1 MNVDGPDVF
10 DVIIV
15 LGAAQM
21 PDDTP
26 GPIIERRVAVGAKLW
41 HEKKAPYILLS
52 GGSTVSETPEAHVM
66 AEVAKGAGVAD
77 DAITMEET
85 STRTLENA
93 VFSIEIMRAR
103 GWKRALLVTDDFHM
117 ARAVYCFTAMRMWV
131 SPVPVR
137 NQLDK
142 TIFFC
147 WCREIIGRFIYP
159 RQIRAYQ
166 GRF

>member
-1 MNVDGPDVF
+1 MNVDGPDAF

-21 PDDTP
+21 LDGTP
-26 GPIIERRVAVGAKLW
+26 GPVIERRVAAGAKLW
-41 HEKKAPYILLS
+41 HEKKAPCILLS
-52 GGSTVSETPEAHVM
+52 GGSTVSETPEARVM
-66 AEVAKGAGVAD
+66 AEVAKRAGVAD
-77 DAITMEET
+77 DAITMEEG

-117 ARAVYCFTAMRMWV
+117 ARAVYCVMAMRMQV
-131 SPVPVR
+131 SPAPVR